1 MVLFIF
7 ERFAMGLHTKFD
19 AETTVDESS
28 PRSSFI
34 SKVGGPLVKAAAA
47 TAAVAAVAQFDDSGT
62 VHGAVVSWNDA
73 NLSIPPTLDGLYI
86 NVETRATGSSTS
98 AVPGW
103 DINPY
108 GLGALKWYSGSGTG
122 NAMLLFPGV
131 TTGSAGNLSL
141 GTVVGSSGSYSTF
154 TTDVVFGLAPGNWQL
169 NADNY
174 FGFRFVGADAGT
186 KYGWG
191 KMVVG
196 SSSLIRTIESLHYED
211 TGASISVGDVAP
223 LSAVPEPTSVSIFAM
238 GAVGVLVRRRLR
250 GQKKEINS

>member
-1 MVLFIF
+1 
-7 ERFAMGLHTKFD
+7 MGLNTKFD

-28 PRSSFI
+28 PRNSFI

-73 NLSIPPTLDGLYI
+73 NLSIPPTIDGLYI
-86 NVETRATGSSTS
+86 NVETRATGSSPG

-108 GLGALKWYSGSGTG
+108 GSIALNWFSGGTG
-122 NAMLLFPGV
+122 SAMLRFPGV

-141 GTVVGSSGSYSTF
+141 GTVVGSSGSYSTL
-154 TTDVVFGLAPGNWQL
+154 TAAVDFGLAPGNWQL

-174 FGFRFVGADAGT
+174 FGFRFVGADTGT

-250 GQKKEINS
+250 AQKKEINS

>member
-1 MVLFIF
+1 MS
-7 ERFAMGLHTKFD
+7 T
-19 AETTVDESS
+19 
-28 PRSSFI
+28 
-34 SKVGGPLVKAAAA
+34 VGGPLVKAAAA

-73 NLSIPPTLDGLYI
+73 NLSIPATLEGLYI
-86 NVETRATGSSTS
+86 NVETRATGILPA

-108 GLGALKWYSGSGTG
+108 GEADLSWFSGSGIG
-122 NAMLLFPGV
+122 SAMLRFPGV
-131 TTGSAGNLSL
+131 TTGPAGNLSL
-141 GTVVGSSGSYSTF
+141 GTVVGSTGSYSTS
-154 TTDVVFGLAPGNWQL
+154 TAYVVFGPAPGNWQI

-174 FGFRFVGADAGT
+174 FGFKFVAEDAGT

-196 SSSLIRTIESLHYED
+196 SSKLIRKIESLHYEN
-211 TGASISVGDVAP
+211 TGASITVAFAS
-223 LSAVPEPTSVSIFAM
+223 SAVPEPTSVSIFAM

-250 GQKKEINS
+250 AQKKAINS